1 MLGQNNN
8 YSSMSA
14 ELVTRRKTQYSS
26 KYTHLSMLRSRNKPA
41 VVEHY
46 IRAMIACN
54 NEEALWEYSVVIHSK

>member
-1 MLGQNNN
+1 
-8 YSSMSA
+8 MSA

-54 NEEALWEYSVVIHSK
+54 NEEAL